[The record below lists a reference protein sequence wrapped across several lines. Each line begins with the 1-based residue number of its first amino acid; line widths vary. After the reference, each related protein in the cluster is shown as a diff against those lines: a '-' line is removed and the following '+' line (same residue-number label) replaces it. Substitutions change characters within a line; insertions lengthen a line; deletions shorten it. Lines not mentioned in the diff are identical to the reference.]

1 MKHHPDVEKTMMN
14 ERLLF
19 PSEPSVYHL
28 DNVTV
33 IRLEGPDAVKYLNG
47 QVTCDV
53 TALMPGQSTLGAH
66 CNPKGKVLAVF
77 RLFRQEHDLLLLY
90 KKELT
95 EIQLA
100 ELKKYAVF
108 SKVTIT
114 DVSEQFNVVG
124 IAGTGTDEW
133 IGNSIPQIDTDIAK
147 CQIKQD
153 RWLLLSDK
161 LHSSWFSLPEEPNS
175 DWWGLEI
182 LDGLPHLNKNTQAE
196 FIPQALNLHALHAI
210 SFTKGCYT
218 GQEIVARAKYRGIN
232 NRALFILQGIT
243 SQPVSSGNLVERR
256 LGEHWRTSGT
266 ILDIWQKQN
275 QLLLSIIL
283 PADTAPDTLFRIGND
298 ETSSLS
304 ILPLPYVLNEK

>member
-1 MKHHPDVEKTMMN
+1 MMN

-28 DNVTV
+28 EDVTV

-53 TALMPGQSTLGAH
+53 SALTPGQSSLGAH
-66 CNPKGKVLAVF
+66 CNPKGKVLAAF
-77 RLFRQEHDLLLLY
+77 RLFKREHDLLLLY

-108 SKVTIT
+108 SKLTIT
-114 DVSEQFNVVG
+114 DVSNEFDVVG
-124 IAGTGTDEW
+124 IAGSGTDSWLGEN
-133 IGNSIPQIDTDIAK
+133 IASFSKIDSNGAK
-147 CQIKQD
+147 CQVNPD
-153 RWLLLSDK
+153 RWLFVAPKQSLS
-161 LHSSWFSLPEEPNS
+161 HIALPELANA

-182 LDGLPHLNKNTQAE
+182 LDGIPQLNKFSQTE
-196 FIPQALNLHALHAI
+196 FIPQALNLHALNAI

-232 NRALFILQGIT
+232 NRSLFILQGKASKSVGLNSI
-243 SQPVSSGNLVERR
+243 VERQ
-256 LGEHWRTSGT
+256 LGEHWRSSGT
-266 ILDIWQKQN
+266 ILDVWQEQD

-283 PADTAPDTLFRIGND
+283 PADTSSDSVFRIVDD
-298 ETSSLS
+298 ENSLLS
-304 ILPLPYVLNEK
+304 IRPLPYSLE